1 MHVLFEYHPIIPANV
16 KIARGN
22 HQIVWKNYLFEFR
35 KKFRKKNSE
44 KREFRKNFFAKNV
57 DMHECMTF
65 VVMLSPNFS
74 IV

>member
-1 MHVLFEYHPIIPANV
+1 MYCLNIALLYQQNV

-22 HQIVWKNYLFEFR
+22 HQIVWKNYLF
-35 KKFRKKNSE
+35 
-44 KREFRKNFFAKNV
+44 EFRKNFFAKNV